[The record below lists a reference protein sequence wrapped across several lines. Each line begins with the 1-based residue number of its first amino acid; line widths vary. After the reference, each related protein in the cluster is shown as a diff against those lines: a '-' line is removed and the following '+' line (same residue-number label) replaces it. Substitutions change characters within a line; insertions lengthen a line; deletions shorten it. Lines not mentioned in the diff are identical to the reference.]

1 MERPGTPFALEVN
14 PKIPRRLARLDEIAH
29 DLWYSWDRSTR
40 QLFARLDNELWNA
53 VGHSP
58 KVLLKCI
65 DERRLTEARVLGC
78 FRQAA
83 LVDTFEQHLGTVTD
97 RVPKLVV

>member
-65 DERRLTEARVLGC
+65 DERRLTEASEDPGFLNS
-78 FRQAA
+78 
-83 LVDTFEQHLGTVTD
+83 
-97 RVPKLVV
+97 